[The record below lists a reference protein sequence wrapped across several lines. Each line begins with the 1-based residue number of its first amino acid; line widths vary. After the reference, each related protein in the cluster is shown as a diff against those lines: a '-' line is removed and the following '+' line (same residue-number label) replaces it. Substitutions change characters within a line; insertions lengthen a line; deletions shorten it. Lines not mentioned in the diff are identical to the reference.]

1 MDIRTAKNIEKAMK
15 IVAEIMQEEAKS
27 NAECCKNIDENVAY
41 DFAKF
46 TLLNFTKDLR
56 EYAKKNWTRLQAKML
71 EKAIDDVLQGKK

>member
-1 MDIRTAKNIEKAMK
+1 ML
-15 IVAEIMQEEAKS
+15 S
-27 NAECCKNIDENVAY
+27 ENVAY

-56 EYAKKNWTRLQAKML
+56 KYAKKNWTRLQVKML